1 MPRGNGD
8 PVYLHARR
16 PRYQQARTLL
26 PLLQKHHPFG
36 SLFGLFIQTILK
48 LQGMFL
54 RDDACPILNRASF
67 DLREI
72 VILIRK
78 DVLYISFTLLSIK
91 NYSCE

>member
-1 MPRGNGD
+1 MPRGIS
-8 PVYLHARR
+8 ACS
-16 PRYQQARTLL
+16 QATVSASQNASTPFAKA
-26 PLLQKHHPFG
+26 PLSPIE

-91 NYSCE
+91 NYSCD